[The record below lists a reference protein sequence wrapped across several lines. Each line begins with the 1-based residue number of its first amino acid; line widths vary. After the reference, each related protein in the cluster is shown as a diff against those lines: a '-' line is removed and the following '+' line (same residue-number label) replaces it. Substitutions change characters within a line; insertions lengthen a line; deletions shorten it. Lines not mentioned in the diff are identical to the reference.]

1 MISIRPTEEIDHAA
15 CLAVA
20 RTLTE
25 WFTEDAQERAVPVDM
40 KHQRGFLAESSGRVV
55 GFITL
60 FVAEGRLNI
69 GWLAVHRDH
78 HRRGIGGR
86 LVARAEE
93 LAVEMGLT
101 EIATYTLGDSVDY
114 EPYEQTRAFYFKHGF
129 QVYQRSRTDNPEC
142 PEEIR
147 IKKAVGQP
155 SVAADG

>member
-69 GWLAVHRDH
+69 GWRAVHRDH

-93 LAVEMGLT
+93 LAV
-101 EIATYTLGDSVDY
+101 
-114 EPYEQTRAFYFKHGF
+114 
-129 QVYQRSRTDNPEC
+129 
-142 PEEIR
+142 
-147 IKKAVGQP
+147 
-155 SVAADG
+155 